1 MPIWVDADACPV
13 VIKDMLYR
21 AARRTGMTL
30 TLVANSFLRV
40 PPSPLI
46 RAIQVPAGFDVA
58 DDLIAERVVAGD
70 LVITADIPL
79 AAAVLAKHAQALD
92 PRGNWYTPGTIEER
106 LRMRS
111 MLDQLRGSGVDTGGP
126 SAFSPRDSK
135 SFASELDRWL
145 ARQPKPAAPVDA
157 PTPQSPDESSTA

>member
-13 VIKDMLYR
+13 VIKEMLYR

-46 RAIQVPAGFDVA
+46 RAIQVPAGFDAA

-79 AAAVLAKHAQALD
+79 AAVNRDYNPAVVL
-92 PRGNWYTPGTIEER
+92 PCSRGTDATATQTTRRQTASPVFSLTASTTRN
-106 LRMRS
+106 
-111 MLDQLRGSGVDTGGP
+111 
-126 SAFSPRDSK
+126 AF
-135 SFASELDRWL
+135 
-145 ARQPKPAAPVDA
+145 
-157 PTPQSPDESSTA
+157 